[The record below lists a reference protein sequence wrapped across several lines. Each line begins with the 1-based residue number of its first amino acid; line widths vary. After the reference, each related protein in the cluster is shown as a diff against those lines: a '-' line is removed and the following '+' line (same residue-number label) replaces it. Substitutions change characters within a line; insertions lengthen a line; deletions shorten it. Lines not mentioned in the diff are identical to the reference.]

1 VPNFVVRGSRAA
13 AEGPL
18 SVSPMRPTAVRSNG
32 ALRRFPTRVFR
43 PGTRC
48 GGQFGSKTASLS
60 CSPNSKIFPIKCIL
74 AVFIL
79 AGCAA
84 PVSVQRLTLSESYR
98 QLDRSALSGDA
109 LSDSTLIVLRRHN
122 LLKTWDKD
130 PSSAIAALR
139 VAVVGQPGSWP
150 ELFALAELSYYRG
163 LKGGAAEDFLAAAI
177 YAYAYL
183 APGEDEANRPSP
195 YDQRF
200 VQACDIYNLGLTA
213 AFASPNGAPIQIATG
228 SRALPFGSI
237 SLAVAQRQLE
247 WNKRRLV
254 NFQPTAP
261 LAVSGLQNI
270 YRSPGLGEA
279 MAALAQP
286 NAVASSSFQVAPKLR
301 IPTNLVL
308 VVDDPRSQI
317 TQSSLSG
324 RLVVHTIY
332 DGLDMQI
339 GQETVPLE
347 FDQTAARAL
356 GLVENAGW
364 SNEYTGFLNGTLF
377 ERSKPQLV
385 GLEPHQFGR
394 MPVILIHGTAS
405 SAFRWADMV
414 NDLLE
419 DPEIRDHFE
428 FWFFTYATGNPIPYS
443 ALQLRRAIEGSVA
456 QLGGVQADPAL
467 GRITLIGH
475 SQGGLLAK
483 MVVIDPG
490 DRLWDGMVRRPLS
503 SLKLSD
509 KSRRL
514 LQETLFPKPVPE
526 VQRVIFIATPQHGS
540 YVAAMSLSQLVG
552 RLVTL
557 PLSVTEAGREV
568 LSGNGGNV
576 ILGQGTLRFGSV
588 YGMSPNSPLIKSL
601 AAIPIAPGVH
611 AHSIIPVSTSGP
623 VAQGN
628 DGVVRYASAHIDG
641 VDSELVVHSG
651 HSTQSNP
658 STIGEV
664 RRILLLQ
671 LGTSGA
677 AAATP

>member
-1 VPNFVVRGSRAA
+1 MSRSSA
-13 AEGPL
+13 
-18 SVSPMRPTAVRSNG
+18 
-32 ALRRFPTRVFR
+32 
-43 PGTRC
+43 
-48 GGQFGSKTASLS
+48 SKKYAMA
-60 CSPNSKIFPIKCIL
+60 CIL
-74 AVFIL
+74 AAL
-79 AGCAA
+79 LLNGCTA
-84 PVSVQRLTLSESYR
+84 PVSVQRLTLSQSYR
-98 QLDRSALSGDA
+98 QLDRSALSSDA

-122 LLKTWDKD
+122 LLKTWNTD

-139 VAVVGQPGSWP
+139 DAVVGQPSSWP
-150 ELFALAELSYYRG
+150 DLFALAELSYLRG
-163 LKGGAAEDFLAAAI
+163 KKEGKAEDFLVAAI

-195 YDQRF
+195 YDQHF

-213 AFASPNGAPIQIATG
+213 AFASPDGAPIQIVAG
-228 SRALPFGSI
+228 RKALPFGSI
-237 SLAVAQRQLE
+237 SLAVDQRQLE
-247 WNKRRLV
+247 WNNRRLV

-270 YRSPGLGEA
+270 YRNPGLGEA
-279 MAALAQP
+279 MAALAP
-286 NAVASSSFQVAPKLR
+286 SNAVASSAFQVAPKLR

-308 VVDDPRSQI
+308 VVDNPRSQI
-317 TQSSLSG
+317 KQSNLLG

-332 DGLDMQI
+332 DRLDMQI
-339 GQETVPLE
+339 GQETVPLD

-356 GLVENAGW
+356 GLAENAGW
-364 SNEYTGFLNGTLF
+364 SIEYSGFLNGTLF

-385 GLEPHQFGR
+385 GLEPHESGH

-443 ALQLRRAIEGSVA
+443 ALQLRKAIEGAVA

-467 GRITLIGH
+467 GHITLIGH

-490 DRLWDGMVRRPLS
+490 DRLWNGMIRRPLS
-503 SLKLSD
+503 TLRLSA
-509 KSRRL
+509 KSRTL
-514 LQETLFPKPVPE
+514 FQETLFPKPLPE

-540 YVAAMSLSQLVG
+540 YVAAMSLSQLIG

-576 ILGQGTLRFGSV
+576 VMGQGTLRLGSV

-601 AAIPIAPGVH
+601 AAIPIPPGVH
-611 AHSIIPVSTSGP
+611 AHSIIPVATNGP
-623 VAQGN
+623 LAQGT
-628 DGVVRYASAHIDG
+628 DGVVRYSSAHIDG

-658 STIGEV
+658 ATIAEV

-671 LGTSGA
+671 LATSGSA
-677 AAATP
+677 ALTP